1 MCDMIRSEVLKD
13 HFDYSVKNRLRMHRL
28 VYEESGSEPSS
39 VDLREILMLLTKVKV
54 KDMQKTGPT

>member
-13 HFDYSVKNRLRMHRL
+13 HSDYSVKNGLRMHRI